1 MNDKYNDSHLQ
12 VTKWLS
18 EMSEEILS
26 ACKSQP

>member
-1 MNDKYNDSHLQ
+1 MNDKYNDIYLQ
-12 VTKWLS
+12 VTKWFS